1 MNKKINRKK
10 RNIFYVIC
18 NPEDLNEDVYIHLQL
33 REGSLRARYS
43 AKYCYRGTND
53 VTRTEEGI
61 GDCAYYSYNNTKV
74 WYITVG
80 NLGLHKIIL
89 RKGNYMINIRDI
101 RIKEV
106 TYDLKLMKGCK
117 NKFIIA

>member
-43 AKYCYRGTND
+43 AWLTDSYYQYCWIYSIIIYTLNYY
-53 VTRTEEGI
+53 GI
-61 GDCAYYSYNNTKV
+61 NFKAN
-74 WYITVG
+74 
-80 NLGLHKIIL
+80 
-89 RKGNYMINIRDI
+89 
-101 RIKEV
+101 
-106 TYDLKLMKGCK
+106 
-117 NKFIIA
+117 FIFIEF

>member
-43 AKYCYRGTND
+43 A
-53 VTRTEEGI
+53 
-61 GDCAYYSYNNTKV
+61 
-74 WYITVG
+74 
-80 NLGLHKIIL
+80 
-89 RKGNYMINIRDI
+89 
-101 RIKEV
+101 
-106 TYDLKLMKGCK
+106 
-117 NKFIIA
+117 

>member
-53 VTRTEEGI
+53 VTRTEDGI

-89 RKGNYMINIRDI
+89 RKGNYMIDI
-101 RIKEV
+101 RIQEATYK
-106 TYDLKLMKGCK
+106 TYDLKLIKGYK